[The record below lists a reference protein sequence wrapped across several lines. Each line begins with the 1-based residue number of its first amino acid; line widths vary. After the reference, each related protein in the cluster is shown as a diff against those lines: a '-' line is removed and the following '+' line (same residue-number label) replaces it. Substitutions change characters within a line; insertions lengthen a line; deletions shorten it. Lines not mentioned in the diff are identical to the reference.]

1 MHPDATFDDAVA
13 FHGHACPG
21 LAIGYRVARAA
32 MARLESDR
40 PADEELVAVV
50 QNDSCAVDAVQLVC
64 GCTFGKGNLVFLD
77 HGKHAYTFHCRSTGR
92 GVRLYAE
99 PFYLDDAD
107 DPRLVE
113 LFRKDSLTPAE
124 RKEKAQIMDRRIQRI
139 LTVPEEEFLRVAA
152 PRHGLPEQA
161 RVFDSIRCEACGERV
176 MATRIREQTG
186 RTLCREC
193 MSASQPPTPA

>member
-77 HGKHAYTFHCRSTGR
+77 HGKHAYTFHCRSKIGR
-92 GVRLYAE
+92 AHV
-99 PFYLDDAD
+99 
-107 DPRLVE
+107 
-113 LFRKDSLTPAE
+113 
-124 RKEKAQIMDRRIQRI
+124 
-139 LTVPEEEFLRVAA
+139 
-152 PRHGLPEQA
+152 
-161 RVFDSIRCEACGERV
+161 
-176 MATRIREQTG
+176 
-186 RTLCREC
+186 
-193 MSASQPPTPA
+193 